1 MFEADNTP
9 KQSLP
14 SPSTVKQRRLMLADS
29 QEERIEPSS
38 MQQTF

>member
-1 MFEADNTP
+1 MFEADNTT
-9 KQSLP
+9 KQLLP
-14 SPSTVKQRRLMLADS
+14 STGKQRRFMLADS